1 MRKQGTEGSRQLE
14 STSAPRREQC
24 HPNMIAS
31 YIGLRILPPTVSQ
44 SAPEIRTPRR
54 LDLRVQHAQ
63 DKRTRNPYFLAPRC
77 TEMLAKKTSKN
88 QLTLPKAVVA
98 NYPDVEYFDVRDED
112 GRIVL
117 VPLRANQAEAVREK
131 LEQLGIRDEDIDAAV
146 KWARSR

>member
-1 MRKQGTEGSRQLE
+1 
-14 STSAPRREQC
+14 
-24 HPNMIAS
+24 
-31 YIGLRILPPTVSQ
+31 
-44 SAPEIRTPRR
+44 
-54 LDLRVQHAQ
+54 
-63 DKRTRNPYFLAPRC
+63 
-77 TEMLAKKTSKN
+77 MLAKKTSKN

-131 LEQLGIRDEDIDAAV
+131 LEQLGIRDEDIDAAL

>member
-1 MRKQGTEGSRQLE
+1 
-14 STSAPRREQC
+14 
-24 HPNMIAS
+24 
-31 YIGLRILPPTVSQ
+31 
-44 SAPEIRTPRR
+44 
-54 LDLRVQHAQ
+54 
-63 DKRTRNPYFLAPRC
+63 
-77 TEMLAKKTSKN
+77 MLAKKTSKN